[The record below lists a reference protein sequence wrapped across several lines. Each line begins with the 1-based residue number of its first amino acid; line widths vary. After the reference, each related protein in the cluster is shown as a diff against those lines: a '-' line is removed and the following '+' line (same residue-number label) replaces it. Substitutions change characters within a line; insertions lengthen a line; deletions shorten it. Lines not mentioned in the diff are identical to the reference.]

1 MGEEKDYDLNHMVRM
16 EAIFTQREANF
27 TKRETLLK
35 DRSAALEQL
44 QIQLEQKK
52 AELKKE
58 FDDLVAKRANLIQEK
73 EDLDKE
79 KEEFRQSVEE
89 HNKNQR
95 DEKLQMQRER
105 AELARQHE
113 ELVVQKELELQE
125 IKNERYDLQ
134 LEKEKL
140 QAETGYVKLGL
151 QQKDFYMLKT
161 EHERLLQKLE
171 EEKEAWER
179 KYNQAVEDYEQQ
191 IEILNAE
198 KQNLIHQVLQSV
210 QHTDSSKA
218 TINEGENE
226 DRQLLGE
233 SEETGEAGEP
243 VDQKRGEEI
252 LEDYDD
258 ENIYQEELTA
268 SVIEQALRKS
278 TEEFTDVEI
287 LHSEYGDQVAAQRR
301 ALSYRFVIAHPSY
314 FDIYTE
320 RRYSR
325 TLERNLQKLNEKHP
339 SLKFSYDKRDQIV
352 IITGYFTNDMPMNE
366 LIDYVMEASA
376 FIKS

>member
-1 MGEEKDYDLNHMVRM
+1 M
-16 EAIFTQREANF
+16 
-27 TKRETLLK
+27 
-35 DRSAALEQL
+35 
-44 QIQLEQKK
+44 
-52 AELKKE
+52 
-58 FDDLVAKRANLIQEK
+58 
-73 EDLDKE
+73 
-79 KEEFRQSVEE
+79 
-89 HNKNQR
+89 
-95 DEKLQMQRER
+95 
-105 AELARQHE
+105 
-113 ELVVQKELELQE
+113 
-125 IKNERYDLQ
+125 
-134 LEKEKL
+134 
-140 QAETGYVKLGL
+140 
-151 QQKDFYMLKT
+151 
-161 EHERLLQKLE
+161 
-171 EEKEAWER
+171 
-179 KYNQAVEDYEQQ
+179 
-191 IEILNAE
+191 NAE

-226 DRQLLGE
+226 ERQLLGE

>member
-35 DRSAALEQL
+35 DRSAALEEL

-79 KEEFRQSVEE
+79 KEEFRQGVEE

-161 EHERLLQKLE
+161 EHKRLLQKLE

-179 KYNQAVEDYEQQ
+179 KYNQAVEEYEQQ

-226 DRQLLGE
+226 ERQLLGE

-258 ENIYQEELTA
+258 ESIYQEELTA

-278 TEEFTDVEI
+278 IEEFTDVEI

-366 LIDYVMEASA
+366 LMDYVMEASA

>member
-226 DRQLLGE
+226 ERQLLGE

-314 FDIYTE
+314 YNIFMVNTP
-320 RRYSR
+320 YS
-325 TLERNLQKLNEKHP
+325 Q
-339 SLKFSYDKRDQIV
+339 
-352 IITGYFTNDMPMNE
+352 
-366 LIDYVMEASA
+366 
-376 FIKS
+376 